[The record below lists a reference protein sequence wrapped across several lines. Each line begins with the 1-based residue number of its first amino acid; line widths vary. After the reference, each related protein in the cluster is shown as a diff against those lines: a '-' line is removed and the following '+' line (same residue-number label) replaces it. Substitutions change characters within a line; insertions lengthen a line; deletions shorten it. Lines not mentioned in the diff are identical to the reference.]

1 MSIHER
7 GLTGDMKETKL
18 SKEIQDK
25 VVFVPKNTT
34 TTNEDKYIIS
44 NETSKQKHDIKV
56 HERDK

>member
-44 NETSKQKHDIKV
+44 NETSKQTHDIKV